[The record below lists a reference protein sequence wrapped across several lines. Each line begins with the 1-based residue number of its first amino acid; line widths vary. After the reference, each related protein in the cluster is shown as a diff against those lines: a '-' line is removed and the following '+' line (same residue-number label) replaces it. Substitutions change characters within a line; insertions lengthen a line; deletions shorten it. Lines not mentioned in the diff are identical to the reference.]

1 MEVNAVLVL
10 ALVISL
16 FLTIYAY
23 GWKNALINA
32 VVIGGLLIVYALVVN
47 FFGQSGKVV
56 LAIILTILALIFFAA
71 RRTWLRG
78 PGKRK

>member
-23 GWKNALINA
+23 GWKTALVNAA
-32 VVIGGLLIVYALVVN
+32 VIGGLLIAYALVVN
-47 FFGQSGKVV
+47 LFGQSGKVV
-56 LAIILTILALIFFAA
+56 LAILLIILALIFFAA
-71 RRTWLRG
+71 RSTWLRG
-78 PGKRK
+78 PGKRE